1 MSRSLAELIALEI
14 GALPETEQEAA
25 LLALFPDV
33 ESLDELAAA
42 LSHNLEWLGR
52 PEQIWRPGDEIYTVY
67 PWGRGGGKTF
77 TGAHGSHYVAHHP
90 ELCGGRPAEGPD
102 DRRAGEGAVMAI
114 AGRTANDVNQTMID
128 GDSGIMAVCDPALRP
143 EWRKSDRLLVWPTGV
158 KARLM
163 SADVPDSF
171 RGPNFGWF
179 WADEWAHW
187 KRLRKAWQQLRL
199 THRLAA
205 PGQHP
210 RGIITTTPLG
220 LAEVV
225 ALIWECRDGQPL
237 VAPPGTRPDRIFEDA
252 AGNPFL
258 VNHLVRVVPGSS
270 YDNAANLAESYLRDT
285 IGLYEGTEDGA
296 QEIHGRI
303 RIGSPGSPFRLDWI
317 QRCDHDDPEHGPYL
331 RALDRVAVFVDPTVS
346 EHEQLPTSDEACEC
360 GIVAAGFHAGRR
372 RMYALE
378 DASLTAAPHVWADR
392 VVDLVIRHK
401 ASEVVAEDNNG
412 GALLKIV
419 LTQALRA
426 RRSEISWTVKITLC
440 HAERDKLARATLAAP
455 CWQQGKVWHVGSPR
469 GWIALEG
476 QLVQLD
482 PNRPIRGQRTD
493 RLDAV
498 VWAALTFF
506 GDGTDRTKP
515 FPLDGA
521 ERWRSV
527 VQAVSASKG
536 QASLPG
542 LPRRR
547 R

>member
-1 MSRSLAELIALEI
+1 MSFSRAEILAAHLETLPAGEWEAEILTIARE
-14 GALPETEQEAA
+14 
-25 LLALFPDV
+25 LFPGV
-33 ESLDELAAA
+33 ETLADFDDAVA
-42 LSHNLEWLGR
+42 HNWEWYGR
-52 PEQIWRPGDEIYTVY
+52 PEQIWRPGEETHTIALA
-67 PWGRGGGKTF
+67 GRGWGKTAC
-77 TGAHGSHYVAHHP
+77 GAHAANYVGMHP

-102 DRRAGEGAVMAI
+102 DRAAGEGARIAI
-114 AGRTANDVNQTMID
+114 AGRTARDVNRTMVD
-128 GDSGIMAVCDPALRP
+128 GVSGIMASCDPAYRP
-143 EWRKSDRLLVWPTGV
+143 VWHKQDCELIYPTGV
-158 KARLM
+158 VAQLM
-163 SADVPDSF
+163 SADVPDSM

-179 WADEWAHW
+179 WADELAHW
-187 KRLRKAWQQLRL
+187 RRLVASWEQLKYC
-199 THRLAA
+199 HRISS
-205 PGQHP
+205 PGHHP
-210 RGIITTTPLG
+210 RGLITTTPLG
-220 LAEVV
+220 LPTIM
-225 ALIWECRDGQPL
+225 ALVWALDSGQPIK
-237 VAPPGTRPDRIFEDA
+237 AQADTPPDRVCQ
-252 AGNPFL
+252 GYVVNPL
-258 VNHLVRVVPGSS
+258 ARIIEGSS
-270 YDNAANLAESYLRDT
+270 YDNVSNLSTAFLRDT
-285 IGLYEGTEDGA
+285 IAPYEGTDDGP
-296 QEIHGRI
+296 QEIHGQI
-303 RIGSPGSPFRLDWI
+303 RIGVPGSPWRLEWI

-346 EHEQLPTSDEACEC
+346 EHEKPPTADEPCEC

-506 GDGTDRTKP
+506 GDGTDRAKP